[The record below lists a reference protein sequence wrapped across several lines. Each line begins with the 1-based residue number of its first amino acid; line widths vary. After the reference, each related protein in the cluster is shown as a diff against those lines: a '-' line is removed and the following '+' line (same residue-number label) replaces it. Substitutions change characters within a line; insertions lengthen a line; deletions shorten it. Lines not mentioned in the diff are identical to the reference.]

1 MRAEEQVLCRAL
13 QAALADASLSV
24 CLPYLVYTTWKEG
37 ATVLSGAFPGRLP
50 PCLFLKGGRVEGS
63 SGFVP
68 SEAHRGK
75 DEECKEEGRESKP

>member
-1 MRAEEQVLCRAL
+1 MPCSSGGACRCV
-13 QAALADASLSV
+13 SV
-24 CLPYLVYTTWKEG
+24 SMSAVFGLHNMERGCNRSFRG
-37 ATVLSGAFPGRLP
+37 FPGTLA